1 MLADPT
7 TAVSDT
13 ASPLLEQAKAPEI
26 AISVRGIGKMYRI
39 YERPQDRLK
48 QMLWRGQRLYGH
60 EFWAL
65 RQASFAV
72 HRGETVG
79 IIGRNGSGKST
90 LLQIIAGTLAP
101 TEGEIEVNGRV
112 TALLELGSGFNPEFT
127 GRENVLMN
135 GAILGLSNE
144 EIAARFDEIV
154 EFADIGEFIEQP
166 VKLYSSGMALRLAFA
181 VQAIVPKEILIVDEA
196 LAVGDEAFQRKCM
209 RTLEQFRE
217 SGGTVLL
224 VSHSAQTIVRQCSRC
239 LFLHNG
245 QLVLDGP
252 SKSVTDIYQR
262 FSYGT
267 PQQQHDTLRI
277 LAENPSMPI
286 ESLLEILSD
295 SSEAADAQA
304 DDLAPMGAMFDTNMP
319 KVTEVVYGTKEAEI
333 LDGGVYDDQQRP
345 INIIVVGQ
353 RVTWRYQVRFHEAT
367 WNINFGMSLR
377 TVDGFEVSGINT
389 FWEGHH
395 FEHVEPG
402 QVVDVRFSLRMNIAP
417 GTYYLEAGVIGD
429 TALGGGE
436 ANFLHRR
443 VDLCVIRVIAPDS
456 RRITG
461 IAHLEPKID
470 VVFRK

>member
-1 MLADPT
+1 MLAEPIITVIETAPT
-7 TAVSDT
+7 
-13 ASPLLEQAKAPEI
+13 LLEQAATPEI
-26 AISVRGIGKMYRI
+26 AIRVRDIGKMYRI
-39 YERPQDRLK
+39 YDHPQDRLK
-48 QMLWRGQRLYGH
+48 QMLWRGRRLYGH

-65 RQASFAV
+65 RGASFVV

-90 LLQIIAGTLAP
+90 LLQMIAGTLAP
-101 TEGEIEVNGRV
+101 TEGEIQVNGRV

-127 GRENVLMN
+127 GRENVFLN
-135 GAILGLSNE
+135 GAILGLSHE
-144 EIAARFDEIV
+144 DIAVRFDDIA

-166 VKLYSSGMALRLAFA
+166 VRLYSSGMALRLAFA
-181 VQAIVPKEILIVDEA
+181 VQAMVPKEILIVDEA

-224 VSHSAQTIVRQCSRC
+224 VSHSAQTIVRQCTRC

-245 QLVLDGP
+245 GLILDGS

-267 PQQQHDTLRI
+267 PQQQHETLQI
-277 LAENPSMPI
+277 LAENPTIPI
-286 ESLLEILSD
+286 EELLEILAD
-295 SSEAADAQA
+295 SSESSKVQPDN
-304 DDLAPMGAMFDTNMP
+304 LAPVGAMFDVNIP
-319 KVTEVVYGTKEAEI
+319 KLTEVVYGTKEAEI
-333 LDGGVYDDQQRP
+333 LGFGIYDDQNRP
-345 INIIVVGQ
+345 VNIIIVGQ
-353 RVTWRYQVRFHEAT
+353 RVTWQYQVHFHDPA
-367 WNINFGMSLR
+367 WNLNFGMSLR
-377 TVDGFEVSGINT
+377 TVDGVQVAGINT
-389 FWEGHH
+389 FWEGHR
-395 FEHVEPG
+395 FENVERG
-402 QVVDVRFSLRMNIAP
+402 QEVDVRFSLRVNIAP

-436 ANFLHRR
+436 DNFLHRR
-443 VDLCVIRVIAPDS
+443 VDMCVIRIIPPDS
-456 RRITG
+456 RTISG